1 MPTPDHAAR
10 YPIGRWRSLPVGW
23 RFVVL
28 ALSVILVLTLALA
41 IRIFTTVSDP
51 SALLREDRL
60 VSADAWD
67 TEPRMLAAGL
77 GFTGIIG
84 VPGLDVAEPRSS
96 ATRVRL
102 AGGAWNTVECS
113 ESSRVELSSYTSAA
127 TPEAVETT
135 YGRQVFYSDGLPIEF
150 SWPVLPSTVGASDFL
165 ITLNDGTVTVPE
177 VAAVW
182 PNFEYNERSTIVVF
196 GHFGNRLDPMQAGAL
211 FPVRV
216 EVVRSDTPL
225 TLVGPGKQLV
235 SAVGLSVRTG
245 GSPYTDPSVAP
256 SDRGGPKLA
265 AAKLTRYSSRGDTGP
280 AIFQPGLLPNH
291 GEALYG
297 ASAQY
302 RLRVLTT
309 GGMTADGVRGMHPDE
324 FERFFRVLARDDDGR
339 EITIDEQGVDYRIN
353 GGRLRIEG
361 LADLGLKQEEYDDC
375 YKEDRDNQIDI
386 VISGDRDAVR
396 AITRVQMPSTGDYSP
411 VYNPGGPGNDPA
423 PGVRYAAPSPPIDIA
438 VLDALDDPLVVDYP

>member
-1 MPTPDHAAR
+1 MGHGASHAGSW
-10 YPIGRWRSLPVGW
+10 P
-23 RFVVL
+23 
-28 ALSVILVLTLALA
+28 
-41 IRIFTTVSDP
+41 
-51 SALLREDRL
+51 RL
-60 VSADAWD
+60 Y
-67 TEPRMLAAGL
+67 RNH
-77 GFTGIIG
+77 
-84 VPGLDVAEPRSS
+84 RSS
-96 ATRVRL
+96 RTRCRRTSVQRYSRAVGRGRL
-102 AGGAWNTVECS
+102 EHRRMQRF
-113 ESSRVELSSYTSAA
+113 ESSRTVLLHQCGDTRSRGNHLR
-127 TPEAVETT
+127 TT
-135 YGRQVFYSDGLPIEF
+135 GLLLRRLPIEF

-196 GHFGNRLDPMQAGAL
+196 GHFGNRIDPMQAGAL

-324 FERFFRVLARDDDGR
+324 FERFFRVLARNDDGR

-423 PGVRYAAPSPPIDIA
+423 PGVRYAAPSPPID
-438 VLDALDDPLVVDYP
+438 